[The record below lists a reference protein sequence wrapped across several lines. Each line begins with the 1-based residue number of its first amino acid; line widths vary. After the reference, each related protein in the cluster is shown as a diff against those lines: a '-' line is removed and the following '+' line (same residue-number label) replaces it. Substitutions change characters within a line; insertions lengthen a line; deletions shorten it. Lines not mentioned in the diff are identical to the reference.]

1 MVDLRYTNHS
11 FAPAP
16 RQRIWRSFAVLR
28 AFRSLRSL
36 SGSGSLR
43 MTNCVRANADVKHHV
58 RSYNPTFPLT
68 STSNAFISPSSV
80 SWS

>member
-1 MVDLRYTNHS
+1 MKKPLSRFCPRLRN
-11 FAPAP
+11 
-16 RQRIWRSFAVLR
+16 WRSFAVLR
-28 AFRSLRSL
+28 RARSLRSL

-43 MTNCVRANADVKHHV
+43 MTKCLRANADVRHHV
-58 RSYNPTFPLT
+58 RSYNPTVPRT